1 MKKKNKT
8 GKLMFIKVYENW
20 PNRSQE
26 FSSTNSVKKIK
37 ITCKK
42 LIGQQQV
49 DLSFILKV
57 KLIQDI

>member
-1 MKKKNKT
+1 
-8 GKLMFIKVYENW
+8 MFIKVYENW